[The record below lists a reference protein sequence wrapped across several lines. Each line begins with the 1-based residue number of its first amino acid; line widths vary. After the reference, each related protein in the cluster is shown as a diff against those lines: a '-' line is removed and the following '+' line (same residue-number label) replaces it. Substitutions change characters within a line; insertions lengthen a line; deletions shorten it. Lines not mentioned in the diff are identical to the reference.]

1 MSTESTSKK
10 PPTNKR
16 KKRTPFGKR
25 ELSPTV
31 TSSNLW
37 IADKALFQETARKRH
52 MTDAELMRDIVHR
65 WCVVERRAPGSQE
78 DIQEQALIDLQKHT
92 LTRLENGLQA
102 VVDQLALLVTHTTG
116 FGEMLNLNEAQL
128 SRLMNT
134 SNGHCNLSAQTFA
147 ALWPLLQLVQRLY
160 VERRVGDLDNEDTY
174 QKVLITSD
182 LIRNE
187 GLDMVQELLKLCGS
201 HPVHTKLISP
211 PAADD

>member
-1 MSTESTSKK
+1 MSPEASSKNS
-10 PPTNKR
+10 PTKR
-16 KKRTPFGKR
+16 KKRSPLGKR

-37 IADKALFQETARKRH
+37 ITDKALFQETARKRH
-52 MTDAELMRDIVHR
+52 MTDAELLRDIVHR

-78 DIQEQALIDLQKHT
+78 DIHEQALIDLQKET
-92 LTRLENGLQA
+92 LTRLENGLKA
-102 VVDQLALLVTHTTG
+102 IVDQLGILVTHTTG
-116 FGEMLNLNEAQL
+116 FGEMLNLNEALL

-134 SNGHCNLSAQTFA
+134 SNGHCNVSAQTFA

-187 GLDMVQELLKLCGS
+187 GLDMVQELLKMCGS
-201 HPVHTKLISP
+201 QAVQNNLISP
-211 PAADD
+211 AAPND